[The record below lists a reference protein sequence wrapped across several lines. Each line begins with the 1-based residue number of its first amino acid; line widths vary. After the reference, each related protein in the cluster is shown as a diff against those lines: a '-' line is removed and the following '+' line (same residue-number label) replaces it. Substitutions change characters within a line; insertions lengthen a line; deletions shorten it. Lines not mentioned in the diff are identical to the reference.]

1 MTKINKTPIVFG
13 YGLFALTIVT
23 VLVATVIPLTRYLFN
38 PQVKQPLSIFL
49 LVITLFLAA
58 VLPVFIS
65 YIFGDKATHV
75 KNKTSH
81 HLNGVLFGVAAYWVY
96 LLLFSLTYSFGF
108 LWASAQGMI
117 AFRLIDATPI
127 VLAIIVMAVV
137 AGTYARHQK
146 KKSSVLHHRPYQI
159 TLIASVAL
167 FLCTQLMNP
176 VFDTGIFLALAIS
189 SIAIPIVLTAIS
201 FRLFRKQERS
211 KSVRLSAAI
220 VAMSFGMIVTSLS
233 GQYIAYLSLPFY
245 VTLLLAQVVGVV
257 VWALYMWFTVRHN
270 KA

>member
-13 YGLFALTIVT
+13 YSLFALTIIT
-23 VLVATVIPLTRYLFN
+23 VLVGTVIPLSRYLLN
-38 PQVKQPLSIFL
+38 PQVKQPVSIIL
-49 LVITLFLAA
+49 LIVTLFMAA

-65 YIFGDKATHV
+65 YVFGDKATHV

-96 LLLFSLTYSFGF
+96 LVLFNLSYTFGF
-108 LWASAQGMI
+108 LWASAQGTI
-117 AFRLIDATPI
+117 AFRLIDAVPI
-127 VLAIIVMAVV
+127 ILSIVVMAIV

-146 KKSSVLHHRPYQI
+146 NKSSVLQHRPYQI
-159 TLIASVAL
+159 LLIVSVVL

-176 VFDTGIFLALAIS
+176 VYDRGIFLALAIS
-189 SIAIPIVLTAIS
+189 AIVIPVILTAIS
-201 FRLFRKQERS
+201 FRLFRKQKQT
-211 KSVRLSAAI
+211 KSMRLSASI

-233 GQYIAYLSLPFY
+233 VQYIAYLTLPFY
-245 VTLLLAQVVGVV
+245 ATLLASQVVGVV
-257 VWALYMWFTVRHN
+257 VWAMYMWFALHTH